1 MQVSPHQWLNI
12 AAVAGI
18 GAMMVA
24 TGFETGAFDG
34 EPGIDTIVTGSVT
47 GGAAAAASANRFMAI
62 DHRSDRTC
70 VMSLHRAAGYDV
82 HRIEPGLDCDALG
95 SEFAAARAWREDGR
109 GLVTITDH
117 RGKTLMRLSHGDG
130 FAYDVVHP
138 GDRHV
143 SLSAY

>member
-1 MQVSPHQWLNI
+1 MHVSPHQWLNI

-24 TGFETGAFDG
+24 TGFDTGAFDRN
-34 EPGIDTIVTGSVT
+34 PGIDTIITGSVPNNAAIA
-47 GGAAAAASANRFMAI
+47 GADRFMAI
-62 DHRSDRTC
+62 DHVSDRSC

-82 HRIEPGLDCDALG
+82 HRIEPGLACTELG
-95 SEFAAARAWREDGR
+95 DEFAQARAWREDGR

-117 RGKTLMRLSHGDG
+117 RGKTLLRLSHGDG
-130 FAYDVVHP
+130 FAYDVVQP
-138 GDRHV
+138 RDLQV